1 MAEFTYTPK
10 LANVIITN
18 EKGEDFGQ
26 PASGTTDGAALHIK
40 VFKATF
46 VNKPE
51 SMIAELSLP
60 IKTSKLRI
68 FTEHNESIVETITFK
83 NIAGTNTWTVNNT
96 SVTLSDYGID
106 MHKFDM
112 GATFSVRYLLKS
124 VDQVARITPE
134 GRKEIIS
141 RRLVVVPG
149 DNYFVDGPLR
159 SQQGEDFQLSVRN
172 PFEIDVT
179 VKWNFSLRY
188 LITGIDIISNTLSN
202 GVYWKLH
209 YGFTTVKF
217 TYNNGSGE
225 NTIKWT
231 KALWPGV
238 FHNFNLKI
246 VNRKAILMIDG
257 KSYTAKK
264 SNTVVTSRI
273 YNRDG
278 NITVGDIYTTITDVI
293 FVAGTDEKNND
304 KTLTV
309 NIVGESNTFYS
320 EEEWVE

>member
-1 MAEFTYTPK
+1 MLFSFIPSF
-10 LANVIITN
+10 I
-18 EKGEDFGQ
+18 
-26 PASGTTDGAALHIK
+26 
-40 VFKATF
+40 
-46 VNKPE
+46 
-51 SMIAELSLP
+51 SL
-60 IKTSKLRI
+60 K
-68 FTEHNESIVETITFK
+68 
-83 NIAGTNTWTVNNT
+83 
-96 SVTLSDYGID
+96 
-106 MHKFDM
+106 
-112 GATFSVRYLLKS
+112 
-124 VDQVARITPE
+124 
-134 GRKEIIS
+134 IIS

-209 YGFTTVKF
+209 YGFATVKF

-231 KALWPGV
+231 KSLWPGV

-246 VNRKAILMIDG
+246 VNRRAILMIDG

-264 SNTVVTSRI
+264 NNTVAASRT

-278 NITVGDIYTTITDVI
+278 NIIVGDVYTTITDVI

-304 KTLTV
+304 QTLTV
-309 NIVGESNTFYS
+309 NIIGESNTFYS